1 MHWFREIEM
10 KIAVVCCLHGTEPYG
25 LEVVKRLP
33 VFISGFIGNERALKE
48 NKRFIETDLNRC
60 FPGDK
65 FGKNEERLAY
75 DLYNKLKEF
84 DYVID
89 LHSSSND
96 CPLFGIITNP
106 TMKKIY
112 LARRLGLK
120 KLVIM
125 EKSIAGGKALIDFVR
140 CGISLEVG
148 PHNREENTQEALDSI
163 NNLIENKS
171 YSNDLEI
178 YEVFKIIK
186 KEREIV
192 LINNFEKIKCG
203 QIISADSKG
212 KQQAEE
218 DFTAVLVN
226 EEAYENILCLA
237 AKRLDKNSSLLKT

>member
-1 MHWFREIEM
+1 MYWFGEVKV

-33 VFISGFIGNERALKE
+33 AFISGFIGNERALNE
-48 NKRFIETDLNRC
+48 NKRFIETDLNRS

-65 FGKNEERLAY
+65 LGKNEERLAY
-75 DLYNKLKEF
+75 DLHNKLKEF

-89 LHSSSND
+89 LHSSSNN

-106 TMKKIY
+106 TKEKID
-112 LARRLGLK
+112 LARKLGLK

-125 EKSIAGGKALIDFVR
+125 EKSIAGGKALIDFVK

-148 PHNREENTQEALDSI
+148 PHIREENSKEVLNLI
-163 NNLIENKS
+163 NNLIENKN
-171 YSNDLEI
+171 YSKDLEI

-186 KEREIV
+186 KERSTV
-192 LINNFEKIKCG
+192 LINNFENIKCG
-203 QIISADSKG
+203 QIISIDSKE
-212 KQQAEE
+212 KQRAEE

-226 EEAYENILCLA
+226 EEAYETVLCLA
-237 AKRLDKNSSLLKT
+237 AKKNNNY